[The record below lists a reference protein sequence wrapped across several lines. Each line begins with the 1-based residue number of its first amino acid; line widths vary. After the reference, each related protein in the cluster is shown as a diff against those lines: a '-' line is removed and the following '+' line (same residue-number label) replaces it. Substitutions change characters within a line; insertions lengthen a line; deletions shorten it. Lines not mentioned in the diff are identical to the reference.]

1 MAMGP
6 KEHNRGNMKDAKK
19 IHASLLGF
27 FSRWRWPLYILG
39 LEILVLLIPFGMH
52 LWNFRNGT
60 VNDWL
65 SHQIKRA
72 PQELNPRL
80 ESDFART
87 FGVSENLSAE
97 FERKL
102 TEDGRADRAE
112 IERRIAAFSLYIQKH
127 SAEFN
132 ADPASAIQAA
142 LRDPDSFGRASP
154 SATVTH

>member
-1 MAMGP
+1 MGP
-6 KEHNRGNMKDAKK
+6 KERNRDDSKDTKK
-19 IHASLLGF
+19 NRASLLGF
-27 FSRWRWPLYILG
+27 FSRWKWPVCISG
-39 LEILVLLIPFGMH
+39 LVILVLGIPFGMH
-52 LWNFRNGT
+52 LWNFRKGT

-65 SHQIKRA
+65 SHQMKRT
-72 PQELNPRL
+72 PNELNPRL

-112 IERRIAAFSLYIQKH
+112 IERRIAAFSSYIQKH

-132 ADPASAIQAA
+132 ADPASAVRSA
-142 LRDPDSFGRASP
+142 LQDPDSFGP
-154 SATVTH
+154 SVPSETATR